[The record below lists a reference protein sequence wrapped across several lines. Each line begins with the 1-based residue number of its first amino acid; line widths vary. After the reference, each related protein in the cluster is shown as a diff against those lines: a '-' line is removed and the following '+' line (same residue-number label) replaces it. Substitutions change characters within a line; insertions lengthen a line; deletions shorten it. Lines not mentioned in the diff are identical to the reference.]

1 MQRLAIDFFQT
12 RVLISFG
19 KPEVSNSIG
28 QADDI
33 HSGGSPQGLYHHDHH
48 HKYKAGVDDNS
59 DNRKEI
65 LREAIIREK
74 KRFFVKSLHKMVTPP
89 VPLL

>member
-33 HSGGSPQGLYHHDHH
+33 HSGGSPQGLYQHDHH

-59 DNRKEI
+59 DNRKEDTNEDI
-65 LREAIIREK
+65 NINVINVYSDKLA
-74 KRFFVKSLHKMVTPP
+74 
-89 VPLL
+89 

>member
-12 RVLISFG
+12 LFDFIG

-74 KRFFVKSLHKMVTPP
+74 KKDFL
-89 VPLL
+89 